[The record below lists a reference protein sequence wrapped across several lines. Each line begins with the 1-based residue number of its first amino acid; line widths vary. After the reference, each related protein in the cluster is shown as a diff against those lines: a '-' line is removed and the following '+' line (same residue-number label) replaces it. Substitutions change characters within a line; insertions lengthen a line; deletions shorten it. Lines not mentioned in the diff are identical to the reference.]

1 MVTQHKNLRLVKICK
16 WRLAMVH
23 NIVNALDGKFYVE
36 YVLSQVK
43 KKNQGLTLLVK
54 SCTIFRLLLC
64 SRPSLNI

>member
-1 MVTQHKNLRLVKICK
+1 
-16 WRLAMVH
+16 MVH
-23 NIVNALDGKFYVE
+23 NIVNALNGKFYVE

>member
-43 KKNQGLTLLVK
+43 KKIKGLH
-54 SCTIFRLLLC
+54 CW
-64 SRPSLNI
+64 